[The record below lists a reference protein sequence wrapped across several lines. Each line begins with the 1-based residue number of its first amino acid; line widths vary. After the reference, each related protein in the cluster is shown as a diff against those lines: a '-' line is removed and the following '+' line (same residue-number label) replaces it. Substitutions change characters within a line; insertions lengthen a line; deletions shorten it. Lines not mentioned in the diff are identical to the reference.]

1 MNYEHLHKSL
11 TDNSHAIAEKS
22 FVSFNSSRTS
32 LINQANHK
40 NQKIMTPLSH
50 RRQSSNNPL
59 KNENFDDLITA
70 TELSLNYFKE
80 FDQPGNQPIK
90 SELKKLYNLNK
101 EAKILNREYERLKR

>member
-11 TDNSHAIAEKS
+11 TDNSHEIAAKS

-32 LINQANHK
+32 LIHKANNK
-40 NQKIMTPLSH
+40 NQKDMTPLSH
-50 RRQSSNNPL
+50 RRHNSSNPL
-59 KNENFDDLITA
+59 QNEIFDDLITA
-70 TELSLNYFKE
+70 TEYSMNYFKE

-90 SELKKLYNLNK
+90 IELKKLYNLNK